1 MLEKIVIT
9 NFRSYEKTTITFN
22 GSAILVGKNNAG
34 KSTLIEALK
43 ILSTVSRKYKTARF
57 VAPPEWVED
66 ERSKGITPNLVNMN
80 IADPTLS
87 DLGSIQMGQGNGGL
101 ISGVGGSI
109 LLIFFLLFLWHNFNL
124 F

>member
-1 MLEKIVIT
+1 MLEKIIIT
-9 NFRSYEKTTITFN
+9 NFRCYEKTTINFN

-57 VAPPEWVED
+57 VAPPDWVED

-80 IADPTLS
+80 IADH
-87 DLGSIQMGQGNGGL
+87 GIFNMYGNPPA
-101 ISGVGGSI
+101 IVEDRKSVV
-109 LLIFFLLFLWHNFNL
+109 
-124 F
+124 